1 MLNPMMVHQASK
13 MLRMS
18 QEWDTVTYTHVE
30 ALIYEIPGANKPK
43 QIYEMMDM
51 GVTLSRRKARVAT
64 QPAS

>member
-1 MLNPMMVHQASK
+1 MMVHQASK

-30 ALIYEIPGANKPK
+30 ALICEILGAKGAK

-51 GVTLSRRKARVAT
+51 GVTLARRKARVAT
-64 QPAS
+64 QPAA